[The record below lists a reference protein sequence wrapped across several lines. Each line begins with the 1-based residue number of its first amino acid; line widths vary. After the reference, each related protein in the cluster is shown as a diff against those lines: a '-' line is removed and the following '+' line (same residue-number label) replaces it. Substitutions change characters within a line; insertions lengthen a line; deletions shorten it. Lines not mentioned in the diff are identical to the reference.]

1 MAGPDDK
8 PTVRTIVLALDGP
21 ITAAHVPW
29 LCERLG
35 VLLRGSDAET
45 VTLDVGPLVAPDT
58 LALETLARL
67 QLTARRLGRR
77 IRIRH
82 AGDELRCLLAAS
94 GLDGVLPVCPGLRV
108 EPGRQTEERE
118 QAGGVQE

>member
-1 MAGPDDK
+1 MG
-8 PTVRTIVLALDGP
+8 TIVLALDGP

-45 VTLDVGPLVAPDT
+45 VTLDVGTLVAPDVLT
-58 LALETLARL
+58 LEALARL
-67 QLTARRLGRR
+67 QLTARRMGRR
-77 IRIRH
+77 IRLRH

-94 GLDGVLPVCPGLRV
+94 GLAEVLPVCPVLRV
-108 EPGRQTEERE
+108 EPGRQAEQREEP
-118 QAGGVQE
+118 GGVEE